1 MDFKDLVT
9 KRFSARKYTTEAVS
23 DKQLH
28 YLLECARLAPSA
40 VNKQPWKFIVVK
52 SEEAKA
58 KLRET
63 YNRDWFATAPL
74 YIICMKNYFK

>member
-1 MDFKDLVT
+1 MDFKDLAT

-40 VNKQPWKFIVVK
+40 VNKQPWKFIV
-52 SEEAKA
+52 ERAK
-58 KLRET
+58 KQKP
-63 YNRDWFATAPL
+63 NFARHTIAIGLPPL
-74 YIICMKNYFK
+74 HSISFV